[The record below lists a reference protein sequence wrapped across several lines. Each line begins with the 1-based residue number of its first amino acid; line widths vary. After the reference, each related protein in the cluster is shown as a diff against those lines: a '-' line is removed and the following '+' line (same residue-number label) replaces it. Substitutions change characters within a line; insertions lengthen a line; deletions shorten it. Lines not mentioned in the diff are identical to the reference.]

1 MKMKKVTQKNPST
14 HKEPLTQEK
23 KKLLRRVIVLL
34 IVFVLLLIAVA
45 AVRFAWNHT
54 KSPLEQEYLAAANE
68 PLPAYSYIFEP
79 DFEEDIFQDETY
91 LRRDRDMIFTSGAQ
105 TVRVALDDTEHVFVE
120 DITFFQQYFS
130 AVVHGDYETYLSF
143 FDDSYANNEDNMR
156 LPTEPFTMQKI
167 YDISVEMKSSSYNEN
182 GIQEAYYLVSYK
194 FQDNNGTFRNDVR
207 DGQIRPLAFQVCFY
221 NDGPLITQIRPHISI
236 VVS

>member
-91 LRRDRDMIFTSGAQ
+91 LRRDRDMIFTSCAQ
-105 TVRVALDDTEHVFVE
+105 TVRVELDDT
-120 DITFFQQYFS
+120 
-130 AVVHGDYETYLSF
+130 
-143 FDDSYANNEDNMR
+143 
-156 LPTEPFTMQKI
+156 
-167 YDISVEMKSSSYNEN
+167 
-182 GIQEAYYLVSYK
+182 
-194 FQDNNGTFRNDVR
+194 
-207 DGQIRPLAFQVCFY
+207 
-221 NDGPLITQIRPHISI
+221 
-236 VVS
+236 